1 MDATLIF
8 LPVLL
13 QVLLTVW
20 AYVRLGAA
28 KSRAVAAGQVDERRR
43 ALHDDAWPDSVVQI
57 NNNIRNQFELPV
69 LFYVLV
75 LSLYALDAAT
85 WFAHIAAWLFALSRV
100 AHFVVHT
107 GGNVVR
113 IRRRVFMFGVLM
125 VLLLAA
131 ALGWAL
137 LRPWLGVAQP

>member
-8 LPVLL
+8 LPVLV
-13 QVLLTVW
+13 QVLLTIW

-28 KSRAVAAGQVDERRR
+28 KSRALAAGQVDERRR
-43 ALHDDAWPDSVVQI
+43 ALHEDAWPDSVIQI

-75 LSLYALDAAT
+75 LALYAQQAVTL
-85 WFAHIAAWLFALSRV
+85 FAHVAAWLFALSRV
-100 AHFVVHT
+100 VHFVVHT
-107 GGNVVR
+107 GDNVVP

-125 VLLLAA
+125 VLLLAG

-137 LRPWLGVAQP
+137 LRPWL